1 MLAKRETNG
10 YKIRIVVDSMND
22 MRALVGAAGTGAST
36 GGADMIN
43 VEVKKYHFRFL
54 SFWETSAQNRIQASS
69 LCISVERNA
78 LQIFPQ
84 LPDHVGL

>member
-1 MLAKRETNG
+1 MPGKREPNC
-10 YKIRIVVDSMND
+10 YKIRIVIDSMND

-54 SFWETSAQNRIQASS
+54 GFWKAGA
-69 LCISVERNA
+69 
-78 LQIFPQ
+78 
-84 LPDHVGL
+84 